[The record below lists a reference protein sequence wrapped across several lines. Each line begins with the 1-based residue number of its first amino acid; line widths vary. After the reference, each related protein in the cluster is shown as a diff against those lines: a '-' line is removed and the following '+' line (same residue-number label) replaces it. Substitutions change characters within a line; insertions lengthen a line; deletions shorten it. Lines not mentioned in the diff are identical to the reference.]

1 MLERFPLWFG
11 VWFGGGDCSPRI
23 VSPDQS
29 SEAIPFA
36 DGGGI
41 DEPLV
46 PLAIAEAHGVDDA
59 LPLHV
64 YHHSVDCAL
73 VAAGIQSHAL
83 DDLRAGLGTVFNQ
96 GGADGV
102 AGESGEVH
110 WVVW

>member
-1 MLERFPLWFG
+1 MGGIGSPL
-11 VWFGGGDCSPRI
+11 RE
-23 VSPDQS
+23 SPDQS

-41 DEPLV
+41 DEPLI
-46 PLAIAEAHGVDDA
+46 PLAIAEAQGVDDA

-64 YHHSVDCAL
+64 YHHSVNGAL
-73 VAAGIQSHAL
+73 VAARIQSHTL

-110 WVVW
+110 WSGVVN